1 VLEAYLGG
9 QALGGAL
16 ADVLFGEVNPSG
28 KLAETFPVKLS
39 HNPSYLNFPGEDDR
53 VEYKE
58 GLFVGYRYYDTK
70 GIEPLFPFGHGLSY
84 TKFEY
89 SDISVDKKDVSDN
102 SIINV
107 SVKVK
112 NVGKMAGKEI
122 VQLYVKM

>member
-1 VLEAYLGG
+1 
-9 QALGGAL
+9 
-16 ADVLFGEVNPSG
+16 
-28 KLAETFPVKLS
+28 
-39 HNPSYLNFPGEDDR
+39 
-53 VEYKE
+53 
-58 GLFVGYRYYDTK
+58 
-70 GIEPLFPFGHGLSY
+70 LFPFGHGLSY

-122 VQLYVKM
+122 VQLYVKDVKSSVRRPEKELKGFEKVFLNPGEEKTVTFTLDKRAFAYYNTQIKDWHVESGEFLILIGRSSRT